1 MGYYHKMSFFCQIYE
16 PVRIKINGSHQE
28 QFGMLS
34 NVLRLC
40 SLFRRNNA
48 NAKLNQ
54 ILTNANFLVGGS
66 NNGSITSKPNT
77 IPNTPP
83 GINNMRG
90 MGTHGSYL
98 LL

>member
-1 MGYYHKMSFFCQIYE
+1 MYK
-16 PVRIKINGSHQE
+16 PVKIKINGSHQE

-40 SLFRRNNA
+40 SLLRRNNA
-48 NAKLNQ
+48 NAKLNH

-66 NNGSITSKPNT
+66 NNGSNTSKPNI

-83 GINNMRG
+83 KINKRQGHTITRKFSNVMC
-90 MGTHGSYL
+90 S
-98 LL
+98 